1 MNDLEKIE
9 ALKKEANSLNLKN
22 LNESLDLIL
31 KVSGDIV
38 QSLYI
43 KKPKLDIGEV
53 YIESL
58 LIKIITTSTSILKLS
73 EGIDISTFKYPTKN
87 PIIDRSSLYILT
99 RSLIEAFLTLEYLYF
114 NNLDREEQIFR
125 YNIWRISGFQSRQ
138 KYHEKMKPEFIEKLK
153 REKNEIEMLKQ
164 EIKKTEYHSKLK
176 SQDIWKLDNYGLPR
190 IISWGKLLENSI
202 LKASIFSKVYGLYSN
217 YAHSEFISII
227 QINESSLSKFDKF
240 NLNTTITTLNNVRA
254 LNCVAIILFKN
265 KFECAKNAYDEIDEN
280 LKFSIEFWHKF
291 ATN

>member
-1 MNDLEKIE
+1 
-9 ALKKEANSLNLKN
+9 
-22 LNESLDLIL
+22 
-31 KVSGDIV
+31 
-38 QSLYI
+38 
-43 KKPKLDIGEV
+43 
-53 YIESL
+53 
-58 LIKIITTSTSILKLS
+58 
-73 EGIDISTFKYPTKN
+73 
-87 PIIDRSSLYILT
+87 
-99 RSLIEAFLTLEYLYF
+99 
-114 NNLDREEQIFR
+114 
-125 YNIWRISGFQSRQ
+125 
-138 KYHEKMKPEFIEKLK
+138 MKPEFIEKLK

-240 NLNTTITTLNNVRA
+240 NLNTTITTLNNVIA

-280 LKFSIEFWHKF
+280 LKFSIEFWYKF